1 MAEINEKEKIMRE
14 GGREGEWL
22 MKSVTCISQK
32 AHLCR
37 IWNDYSYNL
46 SKFMGY
52 GNNDADLLEL
62 EKTLARNNG

>member
-14 GGREGEWL
+14 GERVVDE
-22 MKSVTCISQK
+22 ISYMYISK
-32 AHLCR
+32 THLCR
-37 IWNDYSYNL
+37 KWNDYSYIM